1 MKRNK
6 FIITLLIMLL
16 ALGVTGCNY
25 KIIDTKW
32 SYDTAIIKLANDEIV
47 EVNVQSW
54 TDYEGEQIQIIADDG
69 TVYLTSS
76 YRCDLISSPDSD

>member
-1 MKRNK
+1 MKKGK
-6 FIITLLIMLL
+6 FIAVFMIVLSLMGL
-16 ALGVTGCNY
+16 VGCNY

-54 TDYEGEQIQIIADDG
+54 TDYEGEQIQVIADDG

>member
-1 MKRNK
+1 MKRNI
-6 FIITLLIMLL
+6 FVLIIMLL
-16 ALGVTGCNY
+16 ALGLSGCNY

-32 SYDTAIIKLANDEIV
+32 SYDKAIIKLANDEIV

-54 TDYEGEQIQIIADDG
+54 TDYAGEQIQVIADDG

-76 YRCDLISSPDSD
+76 YRCDLISSSDSD

>member
-25 KIIDTKW
+25 KIITKW

-54 TDYEGEQIQIIADDG
+54 TDYKGERIQIIADDG
-69 TVYLTSS
+69 TVYLTSY